1 MHDEV
6 TLQIIVCYS
15 EYPYHHQRGH
25 GRRSLCSGVL
35 FSEQSLMISILP
47 MESLNVDDPL
57 HTMRELL
64 HYYHK
69 RSTITI
75 MRGANPIATLQ
86 QDNFRGIS
94 ISWFSWSLCI
104 FTEFLTFEKNQ

>member
-1 MHDEV
+1 
-6 TLQIIVCYS
+6 
-15 EYPYHHQRGH
+15 
-25 GRRSLCSGVL
+25 
-35 FSEQSLMISILP
+35 MISILP

-75 MRGANPIATLQ
+75 IRGANPRASSLQ
-86 QDNFRGIS
+86 V
-94 ISWFSWSLCI
+94 LCYSYDPHEVI
-104 FTEFLTFEKNQ
+104 YCPSHESDHV

>member
-25 GRRSLCSGVL
+25 GRSLCNGVL

-69 RSTITI
+69 RSKSHRSSCVYSYNSGDPLPTI
-75 MRGANPIATLQ
+75 RL
-86 QDNFRGIS
+86 
-94 ISWFSWSLCI
+94 
-104 FTEFLTFEKNQ
+104 